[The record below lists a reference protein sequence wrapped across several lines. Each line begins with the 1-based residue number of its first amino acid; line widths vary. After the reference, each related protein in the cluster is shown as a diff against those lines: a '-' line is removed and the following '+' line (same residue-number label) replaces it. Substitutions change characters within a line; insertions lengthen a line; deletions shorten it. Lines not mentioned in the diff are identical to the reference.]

1 MEPIRLY
8 FDFASPYAYFALP
21 GLEKLAEDHGRELE
35 WRPIILWAVMK
46 AHGIAPPM
54 DLPVK
59 RDYFVTDMKRSAAF
73 HGIPYRHPARLPV
86 SSHLPARVYWCL
98 ADTDPSAAKEF
109 GRDVFRAFFT
119 EGEDITSEAA
129 IIRLAARSG
138 LDEAK
143 ARDAVGGSVGRAK
156 LAAMVDA
163 AIADGVCGSPFA
175 ILDGEPFFGADR
187 LPQIAWRLGS
197 QAKVPG

>member
-21 GLEKLAEDHGRELE
+21 GLEKLAEEHGRELE

-54 DLPVK
+54 DVPVK

-73 HGIPYRHPARLPV
+73 HGLPYRHPDRLPV

-98 ADTDPSAAKEF
+98 ADIDLSSANEF
-109 GRDVFRAFFT
+109 GRNVFRAFFT

-129 IIRLAARSG
+129 IIRLAARFG
-138 LDEAK
+138 LDEAG
-143 ARDAVGGSVGRAK
+143 ARDAVGGPLGRAK
-156 LAAMVDA
+156 LAAAVDR
-163 AIADGVCGSPFA
+163 AIADGVCGSPFV
-175 ILDGEPFFGADR
+175 IIDGEPFFGADR
-187 LPQIAWRLGS
+187 VPQIAWRLG
-197 QAKVPG
+197 QAGASR

>member
-1 MEPIRLY
+1 MEPIRIY

-21 GLEKLAEDHGRELE
+21 SLEKLAGEHGREFE

-54 DLPVK
+54 DVRVK

-73 HGIPYRHPARLPV
+73 HGLPYRHPDRLPV

-109 GRDVFRAFFT
+109 GRSVFRAFFT
-119 EGEDITSEAA
+119 QGEDITSEAA
-129 IIRLAARSG
+129 ITRLAIRSG
-138 LDEAK
+138 LDEAG
-143 ARDAVGGSVGRAK
+143 ARDAVSGPVGRAK
-156 LAAMVDA
+156 LAAAVDL
-163 AIADGVCGSPFA
+163 AIADGVCGSPFV
-175 ILDGEPFFGADR
+175 IIDGEPFFGADR
-187 LPQIAWRLGS
+187 VPQIAWRLGQS
-197 QAKVPG
+197 TIGR